1 MDTQIFIAAILT
13 SSFVFLAVL
22 CVALALHARKM
33 QRLRLRDPGEV
44 WLFHNWSIILYD
56 MLIRT
61 DPIMFGKKLGFD
73 VPEYIHNCEIAE
85 IKPNPKDVIMKKLL
99 GFICLFIF
107 CVLGLFL
114 ASVYVILFALLLSIP
129 LIFFPAQQAAKAARV
144 KKFRMIEEL
153 PRFIDLFGTALMV
166 NLPVEEAILTTAKSL
181 PDSILAKEFLKVIAD
196 TKLGIYDWQQALETM
211 SRKYEVDVLSDFSLD
226 LINSYNKGVPI
237 ADAVARKS
245 KDIKQS
251 NLLTMKE
258 RATKLTSTILL
269 PVLGFKVLPLLALL
283 CIPIIQQIVNG
294 L

>member
-1 MDTQIFIAAILT
+1 MDIQIFIASLLIAA
-13 SSFVFLAVL
+13 FVFLAVL
-22 CVALALHARKM
+22 CIALIVHAKKM
-33 QRLRLRDPGEV
+33 HGLRLKDPEEV
-44 WLFHNWSIILYD
+44 WLFHNWSVILYD
-56 MLIRT
+56 LFIKS
-61 DPIMFGKKLGFD
+61 DPVVSGKKIGFD
-73 VPEYIHNCEIAE
+73 VPEYSHNCEIAGL
-85 IKPNPKDVIMKKLL
+85 KTNPKDVIMKKLL
-99 GFICLFIF
+99 GYVCLLLFS
-107 CVLGLFL
+107 VLGLFL
-114 ASVYVILFALLLSIP
+114 ANIYVILFALIVSVP
-129 LIFFPAQQAAKAARV
+129 LIFFPAQQASKAAKG

-181 PDSILAKEFLKVIAD
+181 PDSLLAKEFLKAIAE
-196 TKLGIYDWQQALETM
+196 TKLGIYDWQAALETM

-237 ADAVARKS
+237 ADAVSRKS

-283 CIPIIQQIVNG
+283 CIPIIQQIMNG

>member
-1 MDTQIFIAAILT
+1 MDIQIFVASLLT
-13 SSFVFLAVL
+13 SAFAFLSVL
-22 CVALALHARKM
+22 SVSLILHSRKM
-33 QRLRLRDPGEV
+33 KNLRLKDPNDA
-44 WLFHNWSIILYD
+44 WLFHDWSTVLYD
-56 MLIRT
+56 LFIKAEPLT
-61 DPIMFGKKLGFD
+61 FGKKIGFD
-73 VPEYIHNCEIAE
+73 VPEYTHNCEIAG
-85 IKPNPKDVIMKKLL
+85 IAPRPKDVIMKKLL
-99 GFICLFIF
+99 GYLLLVLFG
-107 CVLGLFL
+107 VLGLFL
-114 ASVYVILFALLLSIP
+114 SNLYILIAALLLSIP
-129 LIFFPAQQAAKAARV
+129 LIFFPAQQADKAAKV

-153 PRFIDLFGTALMV
+153 PRFIDLFGTALMI
-166 NLPVEEAILTTAKSL
+166 NMPVEEAILTTAKSL
-181 PDSILAKEFLKVIAD
+181 PDSLLAKEFLRAIAE
-196 TKLGIYDWQQALETM
+196 TKLGVYDWQDALENM

-283 CIPIIQQIVNG
+283 CVPIIQQIMTG

>member
-1 MDTQIFIAAILT
+1 MDIQIFIASLLTAAFAFLSVLSVSLILH
-13 SSFVFLAVL
+13 S
-22 CVALALHARKM
+22 RKM
-33 QRLRLRDPGEV
+33 KNLRLKDPKEA
-44 WLFHNWSIILYD
+44 WLFHDWSTILYD
-56 MLIRT
+56 LFIKA
-61 DPIMFGKKLGFD
+61 DPMTFGKKIGFD
-73 VPEYIHNCEIAE
+73 VPEFIHNCEIAGMT
-85 IKPNPKDVIMKKLL
+85 PNPKDVILKKLL
-99 GFICLFIF
+99 GYVSLAVFG
-107 CVLGLFL
+107 VLGILL
-114 ASVYVILFALLLSIP
+114 ANLYVLMAALLLAIP
-129 LIFFPAQQAAKAARV
+129 LIFFPAQQADKAAKV

-153 PRFIDLFGTALMV
+153 PRFIDLFGTALMI
-166 NLPVEEAILTTAKSL
+166 NMPVEEAILTTAKSL
-181 PDSILAKEFLKVIAD
+181 PDSLLAKEFLRAIAE
-196 TKLGIYDWQQALETM
+196 TKLGVYDWQAALENM

-283 CIPIIQQIVNG
+283 CVPIIQQIMTG

>member
-1 MDTQIFIAAILT
+1 MDIQIFIASVLT
-13 SSFVFLAVL
+13 AAFVFFTVL
-22 CVALALHARKM
+22 CFCLWLHSRKM
-33 QRLRLRDPGEV
+33 RQIRLKDLNEA
-44 WLFHNWSIILYD
+44 WLFHNWAELLYD
-56 MLIRT
+56 LLIHHASLT
-61 DPIMFGKKLGFD
+61 VGKKIGFD
-73 VPEYIHNCEIAE
+73 VPEYLHNCEIAGMTS
-85 IKPNPKDVIMKKLL
+85 KPKEVIMKKLL
-99 GFICLFIF
+99 GYLSLLLF
-107 CVLGLFL
+107 CTLGLLL
-114 ASVYVILFALLLSIP
+114 ANVYLILLALLLAIP
-129 LIFFPAQQAAKAARV
+129 LIFFPAQQADKAAKV

-153 PRFIDLFGTALMV
+153 PRFIDLFGTALMI
-166 NLPVEEAILTTAKSL
+166 NMPVEEAILTTAKSL
-181 PDSILAKEFLKVIAD
+181 PDSLLAKEFLKAIAE
-196 TKLGIYDWQQALETM
+196 TKLGVYDWQAALENM

-237 ADAVARKS
+237 SDAVARKS